1 MQKKKVFLFTQE
13 GLDDMK
19 KELADLH
26 EKRKPAVAELS
37 RARDMGD
44 RSENAAYKSAR
55 QILSGLDR
63 RTQRLEQVIKYSQ
76 VVQPRFKDIVDI
88 GSRVILENENGTVE
102 YLIVG
107 GMESDLSKARLSCF
121 SPVGKAVMN
130 KKVGERVSIHV
141 PAGRIEYLIKEIK

>member
-1 MQKKKVFLFTQE
+1 MQKKKVFLFTQV

-19 KELADLH
+19 AELADLL

-55 QILSGLDR
+55 QILTGLDR
-63 RTQRLEQVIKYSQ
+63 RIQRLEHVIKHSQ
-76 VVQPRFKDIVDI
+76 VVQPKFKDIVDI
-88 GSRVILENENGTVE
+88 GSQVILENENGIVQ

-107 GMESDLSKARLSCF
+107 GMESDLSKGRLSCF

-130 KKVGERVSIHV
+130 KKVGDRVSVHV
-141 PAGRIEYLIKEIK
+141 PAGRIEYFLKEIK